1 MKKYLT
7 AAVLCLGLFVVAGCD
22 NGTKP
27 TTTGTATHSTT
38 GTTTTTSAAA
48 STTTPAP
55 VTSGAK

>member
-27 TTTGTATHSTT
+27 ATTGTTTKATT
-38 GTTTTTSAAA
+38 GVTTTTSAA
-48 STTTPAP
+48 TTPAP
-55 VTSGAK
+55 ATSGASK